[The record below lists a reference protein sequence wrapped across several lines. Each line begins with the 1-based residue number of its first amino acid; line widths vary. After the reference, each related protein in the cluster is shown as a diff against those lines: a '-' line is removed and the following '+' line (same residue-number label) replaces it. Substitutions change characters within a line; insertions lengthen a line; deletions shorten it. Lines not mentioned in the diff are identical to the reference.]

1 MFSRV
6 TATFYVHLA
15 PKFVGAPMRGVE
27 DHLNRMLLK
36 YNDQVG
42 GVVLSYRNVQF
53 LSDTAAI
60 LYDSPFMHFHISAE
74 LLAFAPTAGARLTGV
89 INKQSPSHIGLL
101 VYNLFNASIPAAQL
115 PDGAF
120 TFQFDDSAAYAPTG
134 EDEAEGD
141 DGSAPRFNKG
151 GKKAMIN
158 GNWIHS
164 ASGSVLEP
172 GHALDFIATE
182 VVKSHDFISMKGTLV
197 GVEYVPPP
205 PTTVPTTPAAAAAPN
220 SQRITFGDDD
230 DDEEAMDMEP
240 AAAAVPKKS
249 KKSKKAADG
258 EGDDASGDADRKKRK
273 RKLSQSAAKEEPAD
287 DAAAQ
292 QPVEAAPAPAS
303 VVAGAAGKKDK
314 KKHSKATN
322 DGEKSSKKRKKE

>member
-134 EDEAEGD
+134 DENEGGD
-141 DGSAPRFNKG
+141 DDSAPRFNKG

-158 GNWIHS
+158 GNWIHA

-172 GHALDFIATE
+172 GHALDFIVTE

-205 PTTVPTTPAAAAAPN
+205 PTAVPTTPAGAAP

-230 DDEEAMDMEP
+230 EDEEAMDVEEP
-240 AAAAVPKKS
+240 AEKPTKKS
-249 KKSKKAADG
+249 KKSSKKAADG
-258 EGDDASGDADRKKRK
+258 EGEDASGDADRKKRK
-273 RKLSQSAAKEEPAD
+273 RKLSQSAAKEPAD
-287 DAAAQ
+287 DDTAAAQ
-292 QPVEAAPAPAS
+292 QPVEAAAPAP
-303 VVAGAAGKKDK
+303 VVAEAAGKKDK
-314 KKHSKATN
+314 KKKSKATN

>member
-134 EDEAEGD
+134 EGEAEGD
-141 DGSAPRFNKG
+141 DGESAPRFNKG

-158 GNWIHS
+158 GNWIHA

-172 GHALDFIATE
+172 GHALDFIVTE

-205 PTTVPTTPAAAAAPN
+205 PTAVPTTPSAAAP

-230 DDEEAMDMEP
+230 DEEEAMEVEP
-240 AAAAVPKKS
+240 AAVAPKKS
-249 KKSKKAADG
+249 KKSKKPADG
-258 EGDDASGDADRKKRK
+258 GGDDASGDADRKKRK
-273 RKLSQSAAKEEPAD
+273 RKLSQSAAKEPADD

-292 QPVEAAPAPAS
+292 QPVEAAAPAP
-303 VVAGAAGKKDK
+303 VVAEVAGKKDK
-314 KKHSKATN
+314 KKSKATN

>member
-1 MFSRV
+1 
-6 TATFYVHLA
+6 
-15 PKFVGAPMRGVE
+15 
-27 DHLNRMLLK
+27 
-36 YNDQVG
+36 
-42 GVVLSYRNVQF
+42 
-53 LSDTAAI
+53 
-60 LYDSPFMHFHISAE
+60 MHFHISAE

-120 TFQFDDSAAYAPTG
+120 TFQFDDTAAYAPTG
-134 EDEAEGD
+134 ENDVD
-141 DGSAPRFNKG
+141 DGAPRFNKG

-158 GNWIHS
+158 GNWIHA

-172 GHALDFIATE
+172 GHALDFVVTE

-205 PTTVPTTPAAAAAPN
+205 PTAVPTTPAAGTT

-230 DDEEAMDMEP
+230 EDEEAMDVEP
-240 AAAAVPKKS
+240 ATTTSAETSKKS
-249 KKSKKAADG
+249 KKSAKKAEAD
-258 EGDDASGDADRKKRK
+258 GDDASGDADRKKRK

-292 QPVEAAPAPAS
+292 QPVEAAALAPAA
-303 VVAGAAGKKDK
+303 VEAAGKKDK
-314 KKHSKATN
+314 KKKSKATN